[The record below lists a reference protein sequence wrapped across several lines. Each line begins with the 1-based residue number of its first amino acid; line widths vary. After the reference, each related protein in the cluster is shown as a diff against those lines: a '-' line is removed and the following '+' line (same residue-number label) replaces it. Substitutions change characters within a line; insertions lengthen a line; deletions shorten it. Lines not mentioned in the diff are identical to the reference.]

1 MYIYSSTVIY
11 EHLFYLWGRDIHQS
25 ALITSHWLWEREFYV
40 KSSCN
45 WIRSVEVR
53 PRAVVL
59 PQGKSFSKMPSSLI
73 TKTYVLI
80 VGVCIYLW
88 WWTVKYVINTHG
100 WRFNGPHNDETPGS
114 SGCREEGSRFK
125 PQCGWHMEGVLVVR
139 EGPRTT
145 SEHCQGT
152 LVQGTKLT

>member
-1 MYIYSSTVIY
+1 M
-11 EHLFYLWGRDIHQS
+11 
-25 ALITSHWLWEREFYV
+25 

-80 VGVCIYLW
+80 VGVCIYL
-88 WWTVKYVINTHG
+88 
-100 WRFNGPHNDETPGS
+100 
-114 SGCREEGSRFK
+114 
-125 PQCGWHMEGVLVVR
+125 
-139 EGPRTT
+139 
-145 SEHCQGT
+145 
-152 LVQGTKLT
+152 